1 MNSPRRPGRPVQTR
15 HRGPA
20 LLLRAVPYGEADAVF
35 TFFFRDL
42 GRAAGLAR
50 NARRAPTGRRRAM
63 QVDAMHTLDVTVDEA
78 SGGGG
83 GELLHVREAR
93 IDRPRVRL
101 IADLDRLD
109 AAGRALRW
117 ARQATP
123 ARAPEPDLW
132 ELLVTL
138 LDHLDDAADPVT
150 PEARLAGAGL
160 RLLAVLGYGLSFE
173 ACVRCGRTCEPGRAA
188 MLDPPGGGLVCR
200 ACGGGPFRL
209 SADERARAERAA
221 AGDDTAFGPGDA
233 AAALGWVEEA
243 LAVHAP
249 PPARGARAMRTP
261 PAPPVASDRDEPNEP
276 GHAPREPDERGD

>member
-1 MNSPRRPGRPVQTR
+1 MSTFRRPTRSVQTR

-20 LLLRAVPYGEADAVF
+20 LLLRAVPYGEADAVY

-42 GRAAGLAR
+42 GRASGLAR
-50 NARRAPTGRRRAM
+50 NARRGGRRRAM

-93 IDRPRVRL
+93 IDRARL
-101 IADLDRLD
+101 RLVADLERLE

-123 ARAPEPDLW
+123 VRAPEPELW
-132 ELLVTL
+132 ALLVAL
-138 LDHLDDAADPVT
+138 LDRLDDPSDPVS

-160 RLLAVLGYGLSFE
+160 RLLRALGYGLSFG
-173 ACVRCGRTCEPGRAA
+173 ACVRCGKACEPDRAA
-188 MLDPPGGGLVCR
+188 MLDPALGGLVCR

-209 SADERARAERAA
+209 GADARARVERCL
-221 AGDDTAFGPGDA
+221 AGDDGALGPGEA
-233 AAALGWVEEA
+233 ADALGWVEEA
-243 LAVHAP
+243 LRAHAAP
-249 PPARGARAMRTP
+249 PPRRADDRGGA
-261 PAPPVASDRDEPNEP
+261 E
-276 GHAPREPDERGD
+276 GERGR